1 MDQKQTDQK
10 IDKSTLKRL
19 FPAKLNE
26 DGTYKQFHGSTIISF
41 ITPTVHPEW
50 FQACCATQEIIKK
63 SKIGS
68 FFAMLPTSSFH
79 ITIFDL
85 ICDSVRMRNKWPSDM
100 GFKVPFSECE
110 AEMIKRT
117 KPLLAKQKKT
127 PSKFEFKFSGV
138 KVCSPSI
145 LVTCL
150 TPGIADFRQ
159 EAASLT
165 KLPYGDKRFHLSL
178 AYQTHELPP
187 SLEKEVPAIER
198 EILNLWQNVT
208 MKTPTVVP
216 LPPTLT
222 FFRDMTS
229 YPTNPIYPE
238 NNKLLPNEDPM
249 EICSNETA
257 PNMVNTNNAAVLS
270 AVQSL
275 QLFVE
280 EQFKRVNERLD
291 RVEETLKLSKQ

>member
-1 MDQKQTDQK
+1 
-10 IDKSTLKRL
+10 
-19 FPAKLNE
+19 
-26 DGTYKQFHGSTIISF
+26 
-41 ITPTVHPEW
+41 
-50 FQACCATQEIIKK
+50 
-63 SKIGS
+63 
-68 FFAMLPTSSFH
+68 
-79 ITIFDL
+79 
-85 ICDSVRMRNKWPSDM
+85 
-100 GFKVPFSECE
+100 
-110 AEMIKRT
+110 
-117 KPLLAKQKKT
+117 
-127 PSKFEFKFSGV
+127 
-138 KVCSPSI
+138 
-145 LVTCL
+145 
-150 TPGIADFRQ
+150 
-159 EAASLT
+159 
-165 KLPYGDKRFHLSL
+165 
-178 AYQTHELPP
+178 
-187 SLEKEVPAIER
+187 
-198 EILNLWQNVT
+198 

-222 FFRDMTS
+222 FFRYENSDLNLSIRIRPLIRYYRDMTS